1 MKLKLADLTYQNWES
16 YYSHLYDY
24 LDNYPLT
31 LFHLT
36 TAEVIIHS
44 VLGLPR
50 NQIHSILLSK
60 FPDKRFNK
68 QYVKSTSNKY
78 KDLINEI
85 KETLQ

>member
-1 MKLKLADLTYQNWES
+1 MKLKLSDLNYHNADQ
-16 YYSHLYDY
+16 YYVHLYNY
-24 LDNYPLT
+24 LDAYPVT

-50 NQIHSILLSK
+50 NQIREILETK
-60 FPDKRFNK
+60 FPDKTFNP
-68 QYVKSTSNKY
+68 QYVKSTANKY

>member
-1 MKLKLADLTYQNWES
+1 MKLSELTYQNWEEF
-16 YYSHLYDY
+16 YSFLYDY

-50 NQIHSILLSK
+50 NQIREILAAK
-60 FPDKRFNK
+60 FPDKTFNP
-68 QYVKSTSNKY
+68 QYVKSTANKY
-78 KDLINEI
+78 KTLINELREI
-85 KETLQ
+85 IQ